1 MTVSQDELRRS
12 LAALGDS
19 AQNGAAHVV
28 ELDPNDYWS
37 LDFVMYLCTGVL
49 VVCLAS
55 MILAT
60 WALRRQGASASQL
73 LKLFAV
79 LSIINISAI
88 VIIAGYGPQQVAP
101 ILGLFG
107 AIAGYLLGKD
117 VQTAQNQGSKDAKE
131 PS

>member
-1 MTVSQDELRRS
+1 
-12 LAALGDS
+12 
-19 AQNGAAHVV
+19 
-28 ELDPNDYWS
+28 
-37 LDFVMYLCTGVL
+37 
-49 VVCLAS
+49 

-60 WALRRQGASASQL
+60 WALRRKGASASQL

-117 VQTAQNQGSKDAKE
+117 GPVTPKDDSSEAKE
-131 PS
+131 LP